1 MLSSKTLMFIWF
13 SLYFVFFIADYIVQG
28 HTCMKGPSWQDLE
41 HSKDQKAKVSDRIVI
56 HNYSYHAHDTVNVA
70 CTYRIIRIGRHILVG
85 VFRPNRCH
93 LNTIKCLL
101 VQFGVR
107 FETVVSF

>member
-1 MLSSKTLMFIWF
+1 
-13 SLYFVFFIADYIVQG
+13 
-28 HTCMKGPSWQDLE
+28 MKGPSWQDFE

-70 CTYRIIRIGRHILVG
+70 CTNVLIIRIGGYIPVG

-93 LNTIKCLL
+93 LNTFKCLL
-101 VQFGVR
+101 VQFGEIR
-107 FETVVSF
+107 FVSF